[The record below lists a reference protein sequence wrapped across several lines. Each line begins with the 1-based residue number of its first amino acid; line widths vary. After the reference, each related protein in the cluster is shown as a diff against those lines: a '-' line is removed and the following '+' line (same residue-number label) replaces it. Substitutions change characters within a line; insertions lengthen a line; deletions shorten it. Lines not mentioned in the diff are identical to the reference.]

1 MSNAG
6 KKARSAMLRT
16 QYALDH
22 HAKSLNPIKQALQN
36 ALDWSGI
43 MHSCGSSRGGS
54 NSNHLILEDG
64 RKYYIRARMNS
75 GPKPYISVRKR
86 GSSLVS
92 EVKLFN
98 ERDAI
103 RFVESL

>member
-22 HAKSLNPIKQALQN
+22 HAKTLNPIKSALQN

-43 MHSCGSSRGGS
+43 MHSSGSSRGGS
-54 NSNHLILEDG
+54 NSNYLLLEDG
-64 RKYYIRARMNS
+64 RKYYIRARMHS
-75 GPKPYISVRKR
+75 GPRPYISIRRK
-86 GSSLVS
+86 GASIAS
-92 EVKLFN
+92 EVRLFN